1 MRQQFTDYQFT
12 SIGGKNAMS
21 EKTQRHHP
29 KPASKSAPS
38 SPTDIA
44 RETFKRLAL
53 ERIAPTPDAYR
64 KLYFEISGVNDAEA
78 VKIEVPSVASQD
90 EMTPS
95 EAEKLLE
102 NFAKSLQKSSG
113 DLASFGHRFGR
124 AHKAKNWDDYAKALE
139 EMTGKIQIKASSKG
153 IELVDTAATIAEP
166 VPRKI
171 SLVDDSSS
179 DKQKEAL
186 LKDSLFRTLSMALS
200 SLLKSTPQLASDSE
214 AIGEGFRAATT
225 EAELNTLAA
234 RLKQLCF
241 QIELK
246 SGDTAEQQE
255 LLLRLFSLLLE
266 NVRELLDDDSWLHG
280 QIEVVQNLIAG
291 PIDHRALQEATRS
304 LRDVIYK
311 QGVLKHSLSESKTS
325 VKNMMATFI
334 DRLDVMT
341 NTTSQYQAKIDA
353 YSRQIAQTRDHY
365 EVETIIHGILDE
377 TQAIQSEASRSQQI
391 MLAAQKEVKE
401 AEIRIKELEDKLTQ
415 MSELVREDQLTGSL
429 NRRGLD
435 DIFEREADRAD
446 RRGTPLCAAMLDLDN
461 FKKLNDT
468 HGHAAGDEAL
478 IHVVRIVKQTLR
490 SIDVIARYGGEEFLI
505 LMPETS
511 LDEAAKAM
519 MRVQR
524 ELTTHFFT
532 ANDQRLFITFSAG
545 VALRAE
551 HEPQESVLK
560 RADKAMYEAKKSGK
574 NRVIMAQ

>member
-1 MRQQFTDYQFT
+1 
-12 SIGGKNAMS
+12 MS
-21 EKTQRHHP
+21 EKSNNTAP
-29 KPASKSAPS
+29 KT
-38 SPTDIA
+38 PTDIA

-64 KLYFEISGVNDAEA
+64 KLYVEISGIDDATP
-78 VKIEVPSVASQD
+78 VKVEVPAPRSID
-90 EMTPS
+90 DLMPS
-95 EAEKLLE
+95 EAESLL
-102 NFAKSLQKSSG
+102 NTFAKSLQKSSG
-113 DLASFGHRFGR
+113 DLANYGHRFTR
-124 AHKAKNWDDYAKALE
+124 ALKSKDWDDYAKGLNELANKVN
-139 EMTGKIQIKASSKG
+139 TKPNNN
-153 IELVDTAATIAEP
+153 LVDPLTPIPAAVNALP
-166 VPRKI
+166 KRI
-171 SLVDDSSS
+171 SLVDDEPEEN
-179 DKQKEAL
+179 QRENL
-186 LKDSLFRTLSMALS
+186 LKDLLFRTLSMALT
-200 SLLKSTPQLASDSE
+200 SLLKPNPALAAESE
-214 AIGEGFRAATT
+214 SIADAVKASVN
-225 EAELNTLAA
+225 EAELTTIGT

-255 LLLRLFSLLLE
+255 LLLRLFALLLE
-266 NVRELLDDDSWLHG
+266 NVRELLDDDNWLRG

-304 LRDVIYK
+304 LKDVIYK
-311 QGVLKHSLSESKTS
+311 QGALKHSLAESKTS
-325 VKNMMATFI
+325 VKNMMSAFI

-341 NTTSQYQAKIDA
+341 STTNNYQEKISGYSKEISNTTNTA
-353 YSRQIAQTRDHY
+353 
-365 EVETIIHGILDE
+365 EVEKIIGEILNE
-377 TQAIQSEASRSQQI
+377 TETIQSEASRSQQI

-446 RRGTPLCAAMLDLDN
+446 RRGTSLCAAMLDLDN

-505 LMPETS
+505 VMPETS
-511 LDEAAKAM
+511 LEEAAKAM
-519 MRVQR
+519 TRVQR

-545 VALRAE
+545 VALRAP
-551 HEPQESVLK
+551 HEAQDSVVK
-560 RADKAMYEAKKSGK
+560 RADKAMYEAKKTGK
-574 NRVIMAQ
+574 NRVIVAKND

>member
-1 MRQQFTDYQFT
+1 
-12 SIGGKNAMS
+12 MS
-21 EKTQRHHP
+21 EKSNNVTP
-29 KPASKSAPS
+29 KT
-38 SPTDIA
+38 PTDIA

-64 KLYFEISGVNDAEA
+64 RLYVEISGIDDTIEP
-78 VKIEVPSVASQD
+78 VKVEIPTPRSVD
-90 EMTPS
+90 DLTPG
-95 EAEKLLE
+95 EAENLL
-102 NFAKSLQKSSG
+102 NTFASSLQKSSG
-113 DLASFGHRFGR
+113 DLANYGHRFAR
-124 AHKAKNWDDYAKALE
+124 ALKGKDWEDYAKGLNELAS
-139 EMTGKIQIKASSKG
+139 KINTKPNNN
-153 IELVDTAATIAEP
+153 LVDPIPALPAAVNALP
-166 VPRKI
+166 KRI
-171 SLVDDSSS
+171 SLVDDGP
-179 DKQKEAL
+179 EENIRENI
-186 LKDSLFRTLSMALS
+186 LKDLLFRTLSMAVS
-200 SLLKSTPQLASDSE
+200 SLLKPNPALAAESE
-214 AIGEGFRAATT
+214 SIADAVKVAIHEN
-225 EAELNTLAA
+225 ELNGISA

-255 LLLRLFSLLLE
+255 LLLRLFALLLE
-266 NVRELLDDDSWLHG
+266 NVRELLDDDNWLRG

-304 LRDVIYK
+304 LKDVIYK
-311 QGVLKHSLSESKTS
+311 QGALKHSLAESKTS

-341 NTTSQYQAKIDA
+341 STTTNYQEKISGYSKEIRNTRNTA
-353 YSRQIAQTRDHY
+353 
-365 EVETIIHGILDE
+365 EVEKIIIEILSE
-377 TQAIQSEASRSQQI
+377 TQTIQSEASRSQQI

-401 AEIRIKELEDKLTQ
+401 AEVRIKELEDKLTQ

-446 RRGTPLCAAMLDLDN
+446 RRGTSLCAAMLDLDN

-505 LMPETS
+505 VMPETS

-519 MRVQR
+519 TRVQR

-545 VALRAE
+545 VALRAP
-551 HEPQESVLK
+551 HEAQDSVVK
-560 RADKAMYEAKKSGK
+560 RADKAMYEAKKTGK
-574 NRVIMAQ
+574 NRVIVAK

>member
-1 MRQQFTDYQFT
+1 
-12 SIGGKNAMS
+12 MS
-21 EKTQRHHP
+21 EKSNNTAP
-29 KPASKSAPS
+29 KT
-38 SPTDIA
+38 PTDIA

-64 KLYFEISGVNDAEA
+64 KLYVEISGIDDAA
-78 VKIEVPSVASQD
+78 PVKVEVPAPRSID
-90 EMTPS
+90 DLLPS
-95 EAEKLLE
+95 EAESLL
-102 NFAKSLQKSSG
+102 NTFAKSLQKSSG
-113 DLASFGHRFGR
+113 DLANYGHRFTR
-124 AHKAKNWDDYAKALE
+124 ALKSKDWDDYAKGLNELANKVN
-139 EMTGKIQIKASSKG
+139 TKPNNN
-153 IELVDTAATIAEP
+153 LVDPLAPTPAAVNALP
-166 VPRKI
+166 KRI
-171 SLVDDSSS
+171 SLVDDVPEEN
-179 DKQKEAL
+179 QRENM
-186 LKDSLFRTLSMALS
+186 LKDLLFRTLSMALT
-200 SLLKSTPQLASDSE
+200 SLLKPNPTLAAESE
-214 AIGEGFRAATT
+214 SIADAVKASVN
-225 EAELNTLAA
+225 EAELTTIGT

-255 LLLRLFSLLLE
+255 LLLRLFALLLE
-266 NVRELLDDDSWLHG
+266 NVRELLDDDNWLRG

-304 LRDVIYK
+304 LKDVIYK
-311 QGVLKHSLSESKTS
+311 QGALKHSLAESKTS
-325 VKNMMATFI
+325 VKNMMSAFI

-341 NTTSQYQAKIDA
+341 STTSNYQEKISGYSKEISNTTNTA
-353 YSRQIAQTRDHY
+353 
-365 EVETIIHGILDE
+365 EVEKIIGEILNE
-377 TQAIQSEASRSQQI
+377 TETIQSEASRSQQI

-446 RRGTPLCAAMLDLDN
+446 RRGTSLCAAMLDLDN

-505 LMPETS
+505 VMPETS
-511 LDEAAKAM
+511 LEEAAKAM
-519 MRVQR
+519 TRVQR

-545 VALRAE
+545 VALRAP
-551 HEPQESVLK
+551 HEAQDSVVK
-560 RADKAMYEAKKSGK
+560 RADKAMYEAKKTGK
-574 NRVIMAQ
+574 NRVIVAK

>member
-1 MRQQFTDYQFT
+1 
-12 SIGGKNAMS
+12 MS
-21 EKTQRHHP
+21 DKPNNSVPKT
-29 KPASKSAPS
+29 
-38 SPTDIA
+38 PTDIA
-44 RETFKRLAL
+44 RETFKRLAV
-53 ERIAPTPDAYR
+53 ERIAPTPAAYK
-64 KLYFEISGVNDAEA
+64 KLYVEISGVDDDEP
-78 VKIEVPSVASQD
+78 VKVEVPKINSINTLD
-90 EMTPS
+90 PN
-95 EAEKLLE
+95 EAENLLSK
-102 NFAKSLQKSSG
+102 FANSLQKSSG
-113 DLASFGHRFGR
+113 ELANFGHRFSR
-124 AHKAKNWDDYAKALE
+124 ALKAKDWDDF
-139 EMTGKIQIKASSKG
+139 GKG
-153 IELVDTAATIAEP
+153 LNELANKVGNKPSINLVEPIAAMPATINALP
-166 VPRKI
+166 KRI
-171 SLVDDSSS
+171 SLVDDEPEENKTES
-179 DKQKEAL
+179 L
-186 LKDSLFRTLSMALS
+186 LKDLLFRTLGMALS
-200 SLLKSTPQLASDSE
+200 SLLKPNPALATESESLANAVKTAVSE
-214 AIGEGFRAATT
+214 AEFNSI
-225 EAELNTLAA
+225 NS

-266 NVRELLDDDSWLHG
+266 NVRELLDDDNWLRG

-304 LRDVIYK
+304 LKDVIYK
-311 QGVLKHSLSESKTS
+311 QGALKHSLAESKTS

-341 NTTSQYQAKIDA
+341 STTTNYQQKISGFSKEIGNTRNTA
-353 YSRQIAQTRDHY
+353 
-365 EVETIIHGILDE
+365 EVEHIIREILNE
-377 TQAIQSEASRSQQI
+377 TETIQSEASRSQQI

-401 AEIRIKELEDKLTQ
+401 AEIRIKELEDKLSQ

-429 NRRGLD
+429 NRRGMD

-446 RRGTPLCAAMLDLDN
+446 RRGTSLCIAMLDLDN

-505 LMPETS
+505 VMPETS

-519 MRVQR
+519 TRVQR

-545 VALRAE
+545 VALRAS
-551 HEPQESVLK
+551 HEAQDSVVK
-560 RADKAMYEAKKSGK
+560 RADKAMYEAKKTGK
-574 NRVIMAQ
+574 NRVIVAT

>member
-1 MRQQFTDYQFT
+1 
-12 SIGGKNAMS
+12 MS
-21 EKTQRHHP
+21 DKSNHTAP
-29 KPASKSAPS
+29 K

-53 ERIAPTPDAYR
+53 ERIAPTPAAYR
-64 KLYFEISGVNDAEA
+64 KLYVEISGVDDEEA
-78 VKIEVPSVASQD
+78 VKVEVPKIQTID
-90 EMTPS
+90 GINPH
-95 EAEKLLE
+95 EAESVLAD
-102 NFAKSLQKSSG
+102 FAKSLQKSSG
-113 DLASFGHRFGR
+113 ELANFGHRFSR
-124 AHKAKNWDDYAKALE
+124 ALKSKDWDDYAQALNE
-139 EMTGKIQIKASSKG
+139 LASKVTSKPS
-153 IELVDTAATIAEP
+153 ISLVDPIAPLPATVNALP
-166 VPRKI
+166 KRI
-171 SLVDDSSS
+171 SLVDDEPEEN
-179 DKQKEAL
+179 QKENIL
-186 LKDSLFRTLSMALS
+186 RDLLFRTLGMALS
-200 SLLKSTPQLASDSE
+200 SLLKPNPALASEADSIANAVKAAINE
-214 AIGEGFRAATT
+214 AD
-225 EAELNTLAA
+225 LNSINS

-266 NVRELLDDDSWLHG
+266 NVRELLDDDNWLRG

-304 LRDVIYK
+304 LKDVIYK
-311 QGVLKHSLSESKTS
+311 QGALKHSLAESKTS

-341 NTTSQYQAKIDA
+341 STTTNYQEKISGFSQEI
-353 YSRQIAQTRDHY
+353 SNTRDIT
-365 EVETIIHGILDE
+365 EVENIIHEILSE
-377 TQAIQSEASRSQQI
+377 TQTIQFEASRSQQI

-435 DIFEREADRAD
+435 DVFEREADRAD
-446 RRGTPLCAAMLDLDN
+446 RRGTSLCAAMLDLDN

-505 LMPETS
+505 VMPETS

-519 MRVQR
+519 TRVQR

-545 VALRAE
+545 VALRAP
-551 HEPQESVLK
+551 HEAQDSVVK
-560 RADKAMYEAKKSGK
+560 RADKAMYEAKKTGK
-574 NRVIMAQ
+574 NRVIVAK

>member
-1 MRQQFTDYQFT
+1 
-12 SIGGKNAMS
+12 MS
-21 EKTQRHHP
+21 DKPNNSVPKT
-29 KPASKSAPS
+29 
-38 SPTDIA
+38 PTDIA
-44 RETFKRLAL
+44 RETFKRLAV
-53 ERIAPTPDAYR
+53 ERIAPTPAAYK
-64 KLYFEISGVNDAEA
+64 KLYVEISGVDDDEP
-78 VKIEVPSVASQD
+78 VKVEVPKINSINTLD
-90 EMTPS
+90 PN
-95 EAEKLLE
+95 EAENLLSK
-102 NFAKSLQKSSG
+102 FANSLQKSSG
-113 DLASFGHRFGR
+113 ELANFGHRFSR
-124 AHKAKNWDDYAKALE
+124 ALKAKDWDDF
-139 EMTGKIQIKASSKG
+139 GKG
-153 IELVDTAATIAEP
+153 LNELANKVGNKPSINLVEPIATTPATINALP
-166 VPRKI
+166 KRI
-171 SLVDDSSS
+171 SLVDDEPEENQTES
-179 DKQKEAL
+179 L
-186 LKDSLFRTLSMALS
+186 LKDLLFRTLGMALS
-200 SLLKSTPQLASDSE
+200 SLLKPNPALATESESLANAVKTAVSE
-214 AIGEGFRAATT
+214 AEFNSI
-225 EAELNTLAA
+225 NS

-266 NVRELLDDDSWLHG
+266 NVRELLDDDNWLRG

-304 LRDVIYK
+304 LKDVIYK
-311 QGVLKHSLSESKTS
+311 QGALKHSLAESKTS

-341 NTTSQYQAKIDA
+341 STTTNYQQKISGFSKEISNTRNTA
-353 YSRQIAQTRDHY
+353 
-365 EVETIIHGILDE
+365 EVEHIIREILNE
-377 TQAIQSEASRSQQI
+377 TETIQSEASRSQQI

-401 AEIRIKELEDKLTQ
+401 AEIRIKELEDKLSQ

-429 NRRGLD
+429 NRRGMD

-446 RRGTPLCAAMLDLDN
+446 RRGTSLCIAMLDLDN

-505 LMPETS
+505 VMPETS

-519 MRVQR
+519 TRVQR

-545 VALRAE
+545 VALRAS
-551 HEPQESVLK
+551 HETQDSVVK
-560 RADKAMYEAKKSGK
+560 RADKAMYEAKKTGK
-574 NRVIMAQ
+574 NRVIVAK

>member
-1 MRQQFTDYQFT
+1 MSD
-12 SIGGKNAMS
+12 KPNNAA
-21 EKTQRHHP
+21 P
-29 KPASKSAPS
+29 K

-44 RETFKRLAL
+44 RETFRRLAL
-53 ERIAPTPDAYR
+53 ERIAPTPEAYR
-64 KLYFEISGVNDAEA
+64 KLYVEISGVDDQEP
-78 VKIEVPSVASQD
+78 VKVEVPQIRSIESITA
-90 EMTPS
+90 S
-95 EAEKLLE
+95 EAENLLDT
-102 NFAKSLQKSSG
+102 FAKSLQKSSG
-113 DLASFGHRFGR
+113 DLANYGHRFSR
-124 AHKAKNWDDYAKALE
+124 ALKNKDWNDFAKGLNELVTKVN
-139 EMTGKIQIKASSKG
+139 SKPVNP
-153 IELVDTAATIAEP
+153 IELAPPIPATVNALP
-166 VPRKI
+166 KRI
-171 SLVDDSSS
+171 SLVDDVSN
-179 DKQKEAL
+179 DNQRENI
-186 LKDSLFRTLSMALS
+186 LKDLLFRTLSMALA
-200 SLLKSTPQLASDSE
+200 SLLKAVPALATESDSIAE
-214 AIGEGFRAATT
+214 AVKLAGNES
-225 EAELNTLAA
+225 ELNNIST

-266 NVRELLDDDSWLHG
+266 NVRELLDDDNWLRG

-304 LRDVIYK
+304 LKDVIYK
-311 QGVLKHSLSESKTS
+311 QGALKHSLAESKTS
-325 VKNMMATFI
+325 VKNMMAAFI

-341 NTTSQYQAKIDA
+341 STTTNYQEKISGFSQDISNTRSAV
-353 YSRQIAQTRDHY
+353 
-365 EVETIIHGILDE
+365 EVEKIIREILNE
-377 TQAIQSEASRSQQI
+377 TQTIQSEASRSQKI

-446 RRGTPLCAAMLDLDN
+446 RRGTSLCAAMLDLDN

-505 LMPETS
+505 VMPETS

-519 MRVQR
+519 TRVQR

-545 VALRAE
+545 VALRAP
-551 HEPQESVLK
+551 HEAQDSVIK
-560 RADKAMYEAKKSGK
+560 RADKAMYEAKKTGK
-574 NRVIMAQ
+574 NRVIVAK

>member
-1 MRQQFTDYQFT
+1 M
-12 SIGGKNAMS
+12 
-21 EKTQRHHP
+21 
-29 KPASKSAPS
+29 

-64 KLYFEISGVNDAEA
+64 KLYIEISGVDESES
-78 VKIEVPSVASQD
+78 VKLEMPEVQSHDELVA
-90 EMTPS
+90 S
-95 EAEKLLE
+95 EAENLLE
-102 NFAKSLQKSSG
+102 NFAKALQKTSG

-124 AHKAKNWDDYAKALE
+124 ALKAKNWEDFAKGLE
-139 EMTGKIQIKASSKG
+139 ELTSKVHIKPVSKG
-153 IELVDTAATIAEP
+153 IELVETAPATINAL
-166 VPRKI
+166 PRKI
-171 SLVDDSSS
+171 SLVDDATHDNQSESI
-179 DKQKEAL
+179 
-186 LKDSLFRTLSMALS
+186 LKDCLFRTLSMALN
-200 SLLKSTPQLASDSE
+200 SLLKTSPQLASD
-214 AIGEGFRAATT
+214 AITIGEGFKGANS
-225 EAELNTLAA
+225 EAEFNSLAT

-255 LLLRLFSLLLE
+255 LLLRLFALLLE
-266 NVRELLDDDSWLHG
+266 NVRELLDDDNWLRG
-280 QIEVVQNLIAG
+280 QIEVVQNLISG

-304 LRDVIYK
+304 LKDVIYK

-377 TQAIQSEASRSQQI
+377 TQTIQSEASRSQQI
-391 MLAAQKEVKE
+391 MLAAKKEVKE
-401 AEIRIKELEDKLTQ
+401 AEIRIKELEDKLAQ

-435 DIFEREADRAD
+435 DVFEREADRAD

-505 LMPETS
+505 VMPETS

-532 ANDQRLFITFSAG
+532 ANNQRLFITFSAG
-545 VALRAE
+545 VALRAP
-551 HEPQESVLK
+551 HEAQESVLK

-574 NRVIMAQ
+574 NRVISAS

>member
-1 MRQQFTDYQFT
+1 
-12 SIGGKNAMS
+12 MS
-21 EKTQRHHP
+21 EKSSTPAP
-29 KPASKSAPS
+29 K

-53 ERIAPTPDAYR
+53 DRIAPTPEAYR
-64 KLYFEISGVNDAEA
+64 KLYVEISGIDDTPP
-78 VKIEVPSVASQD
+78 VKVEVPQPRSID
-90 EMTPS
+90 DILPN
-95 EAEKLLE
+95 EAENLLG

-113 DLASFGHRFGR
+113 DLADFGHRFTR
-124 AHKAKNWDDYAKALE
+124 ALKGKDWEDYAKGLNE
-139 EMTGKIQIKASSKG
+139 LASKVTTRPNNG
-153 IELVDTAATIAEP
+153 NLVDTIAPLPATVNALP
-166 VPRKI
+166 KRI
-171 SLVDDSSS
+171 SLVDD
-179 DKQKEAL
+179 EPEENARENL
-186 LKDSLFRTLSMALS
+186 LKDLLFRTLSMAVT
-200 SLLKSTPQLASDSE
+200 SLLKPNPVLATESE
-214 AIGEGFRAATT
+214 SIADAVKVAVN
-225 EAELNTLAA
+225 EAELNSIGG

-266 NVRELLDDDSWLHG
+266 NVRELLDDDNWLRG

-304 LRDVIYK
+304 LKDVIYK
-311 QGVLKHSLSESKTS
+311 QGALKHSLAESKTS
-325 VKNMMATFI
+325 VKNMMAAFI

-341 NTTSQYQAKIDA
+341 STTTNYQEKISGFSKEISNTRNAE
-353 YSRQIAQTRDHY
+353 
-365 EVETIIHGILDE
+365 EVEKIILEILSE
-377 TQAIQSEASRSQQI
+377 TQTIQSEASRSQQI

-401 AEIRIKELEDKLTQ
+401 AEVRIKELEDKLTQ

-429 NRRGLD
+429 NRRGMD

-446 RRGTPLCAAMLDLDN
+446 RRGTALCIAMLDLDN

-505 LMPETS
+505 VMPETS
-511 LDEAAKAM
+511 LEEAAKAM
-519 MRVQR
+519 TRVQR

-545 VALRAE
+545 VALRAP
-551 HEPQESVLK
+551 HEAQESVVK
-560 RADKAMYEAKKSGK
+560 RADKAMYEAKKTGK
-574 NRVIMAQ
+574 NRVIEAK

>member
-1 MRQQFTDYQFT
+1 
-12 SIGGKNAMS
+12 MS
-21 EKTQRHHP
+21 DKSNH
-29 KPASKSAPS
+29 SAPK

-44 RETFKRLAL
+44 RETFKRLAS
-53 ERIAPTPDAYR
+53 ERIAPTPAAYR
-64 KLYFEISGVNDAEA
+64 KLYVEISGVDDEEV
-78 VKIEVPSVASQD
+78 VKVEVPKIHSVD
-90 EMTPS
+90 ELSPH
-95 EAEKLLE
+95 EAENVLTD
-102 NFAKSLQKSSG
+102 FAKSLQKSSG
-113 DLASFGHRFGR
+113 ELANFGHRFSR
-124 AHKAKNWDDYAKALE
+124 ALKGKDWDDYAQGLSELASKV
-139 EMTGKIQIKASSKG
+139 SSKPAMS
-153 IELVDTAATIAEP
+153 LVDPIPPLPATVNALP
-166 VPRKI
+166 KRI
-171 SLVDDSSS
+171 SLVDDEPEEN
-179 DKQKEAL
+179 QRENL
-186 LKDSLFRTLSMALS
+186 LKDLLFRTLGMALS
-200 SLLKSTPQLASDSE
+200 SLLKPNPALASESE
-214 AIGEGFRAATT
+214 SIANAVKTAVNET
-225 EAELNTLAA
+225 ELNSISS

-266 NVRELLDDDSWLHG
+266 NVRELLDDDNWLRG

-304 LRDVIYK
+304 LKDVIYK
-311 QGVLKHSLSESKTS
+311 QGALKHSLAESKTS

-341 NTTSQYQAKIDA
+341 STTTTYQEKISGFSKEISNTRNTA
-353 YSRQIAQTRDHY
+353 
-365 EVETIIHGILDE
+365 EVESIIREILNE
-377 TQAIQSEASRSQQI
+377 TQTIQSEASRSQQI

-435 DIFEREADRAD
+435 DVFEREADRAD
-446 RRGTPLCAAMLDLDN
+446 RRGTSLCAAMLDLDN

-505 LMPETS
+505 VMPETS

-519 MRVQR
+519 TRVQR

-545 VALRAE
+545 VALRAP
-551 HEPQESVLK
+551 HEAQESVVK
-560 RADKAMYEAKKSGK
+560 RADKAMYEAKKTGK
-574 NRVIMAQ
+574 NRVIVAK

>member
-1 MRQQFTDYQFT
+1 
-12 SIGGKNAMS
+12 MS

-29 KPASKSAPS
+29 KPASKSAPT

-64 KLYFEISGVNDAEA
+64 KLYIEISGIDDTESIKV
-78 VKIEVPSVASQD
+78 EVPRISNQD
-90 EMTPS
+90 ELTPS
-95 EAEKLLE
+95 EAENLLVD
-102 NFAKSLQKSSG
+102 FAQSLQKTSG

-124 AHKAKNWDDYAKALE
+124 ALKTKNWGDFAKGLE
-139 EMTGKIQIKASSKG
+139 ELTGKIQIKASTKG
-153 IELVDTAATIAEP
+153 IELVESAAAIVDP
-166 VPRKI
+166 PPRKI
-171 SLVDDSSS
+171 SLVDDAGA
-179 DKQKEAL
+179 DNQKEVL
-186 LKDSLFRTLSMALS
+186 LKDSLFRTLTMALS

-214 AIGEGFRAATT
+214 AIGEGFKAANS
-225 EAELNTLAA
+225 EAELNSLAA

-255 LLLRLFSLLLE
+255 LLLRLFALLLE
-266 NVRELLDDDSWLHG
+266 NVRELIDDDNWLHG

-304 LRDVIYK
+304 LKDVIYK

-341 NTTSQYQAKIDA
+341 NTTSQYQSKIDA
-353 YSRQIAQTRDHY
+353 YSRQIAQTRDHN
-365 EVETIIHGILDE
+365 EVESIIHGILDE
-377 TQAIQSEASRSQQI
+377 TQTIQSEASRSQQI

-401 AEIRIKELEDKLTQ
+401 AEIRIKELEDKLAQ

-505 LMPETS
+505 VMPETS

-545 VALRAE
+545 VALRAP
-551 HEPQESVLK
+551 HEAQESVLK

-574 NRVIMAQ
+574 NRVITAD

>member
-1 MRQQFTDYQFT
+1 
-12 SIGGKNAMS
+12 MS
-21 EKTQRHHP
+21 DKLSSTPP
-29 KPASKSAPS
+29 K

-53 ERIAPTPDAYR
+53 ERIAPTPEAYR
-64 KLYFEISGVNDAEA
+64 KLYVEISGVSDEDSVKVEVPQVRSIDDLLPSDAEN
-78 VKIEVPSVASQD
+78 
-90 EMTPS
+90 
-95 EAEKLLE
+95 LLSG
-102 NFAKSLQKSSG
+102 FARTLQKSSG
-113 DLASFGHRFGR
+113 ELASFGHRFGR
-124 AHKAKNWDDYAKALE
+124 ALKAKNWDDYAKGLNELA
-139 EMTGKIQIKASSKG
+139 TKVTTKPSTNNQ
-153 IELVDTAATIAEP
+153 IELVDPIAPATT
-166 VPRKI
+166 VPAKKI
-171 SLVDDSSS
+171 SLVDDEPSTS
-179 DKQKEAL
+179 QKETI
-186 LKDSLFRTLSMALS
+186 LKDLLFRTLSMALT
-200 SLLKSTPQLASDSE
+200 SLLKATPPLASESE
-214 AIGEGFRAATT
+214 SIASAIKLAAN
-225 EAELNTLAA
+225 ESELNRIGA

-266 NVRELLDDDSWLHG
+266 NVRELLDDDNWLRG
-280 QIEVVQNLIAG
+280 QIEVVQNLISG

-304 LRDVIYK
+304 LKDVIYK
-311 QGVLKHSLSESKTS
+311 QGVLKHSLAESKTS

-341 NTTSQYQAKIDA
+341 STTTNYQKKIDQ
-353 YSRQIAQTRDHY
+353 YSHKISNTRDLN
-365 EVETIIHGILDE
+365 EVENIIHGILDE
-377 TQAIQSEASRSQQI
+377 TQTIQQEASNSRQI

-401 AEIRIKELEDKLTQ
+401 AEVRIKELEDKLAH

-435 DIFEREADRAD
+435 DVFEREADRAD
-446 RRGTPLCAAMLDLDN
+446 RRGTPMCAAMLDLDN

-505 LMPETS
+505 VMPETS
-511 LDEAAKAM
+511 LEEAARAM
-519 MRVQR
+519 TRVQR

-545 VALRAE
+545 VAIRSP
-551 HEPQESVLK
+551 HESQDSVVK

-574 NRVIMAQ
+574 NRVVTAT